1 MKKLNKKGFTIVELV
16 IVIAVIAILAGVLI
30 PTFATVVDKAN
41 KSAAMQ
47 QAKNAYENY
56 LVEAAEKGTDNIN
69 LCIEVTNG
77 SNKYY
82 FYVNGG
88 QFDATAHD
96 SCTTSTATDLK
107 HVVVAKGTETFS
119 VDSDG
124 KLVTTH
130 TN

>member
-69 LCIEVTNG
+69 LCIKVEG
-77 SNKYY
+77 SKTYY

-107 HVVVAKGTETFS
+107 HVVVAKGAETFS
-119 VDSDG
+119 IDSNDN
-124 KLVTTH
+124 LVTTH

>member
-96 SCTTSTATDLK
+96 VCSTTENVK
-107 HVVVAKGTETFS
+107 HVVVAAKAETIS
-119 VDSDG
+119 PEG
-124 KLVTTH
+124 TTH
-130 TN
+130 ATVTAKSGS